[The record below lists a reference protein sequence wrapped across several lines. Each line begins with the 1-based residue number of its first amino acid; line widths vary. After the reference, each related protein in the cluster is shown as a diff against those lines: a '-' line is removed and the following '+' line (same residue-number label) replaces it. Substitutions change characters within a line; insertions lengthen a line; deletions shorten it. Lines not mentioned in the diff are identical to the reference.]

1 MVKYLATEQDGIITV
16 HQMKW
21 KKPFL
26 LGSFRRSKGMKDIKV
41 EEITNI
47 FLSSLKHIPT
57 NWSKT
62 DGTINPAL
70 GMYGTKYTIVSSAQ
84 NL

>member
-16 HQMKW
+16 HQIKW
-21 KKPFL
+21 RKPFL
-26 LGSFRRSKGMKDIKV
+26 LGSFRRSKKMKNIS
-41 EEITNI
+41 IRNATNI
-47 FLSSLKHIPT
+47 FLTVFMHIPT
-57 NWSKT
+57 NWSKI

-70 GMYGTKYTIVSSAQ
+70 GMYGTKYTIVTSAQ